1 MNKILPIILVVV
13 LSGCATHE
21 WRLSNG
27 QKGNANYIES
37 QCNYAADLAYPLWL
51 CPGWPNCTP
60 AGNMYQV
67 NYAIMKDK
75 YKKQCMNKQGYRQ
88 YKIQ

>member
-1 MNKILPIILVVV
+1 MNEILPIILVVV

-27 QKGNANYIES
+27 QKGNADHIES
-37 QCNYAADLAYPLWL
+37 QCNYARDSAYPLWF
-51 CPGWPNCTP
+51 CSGWPNCTQ
-60 AGNMYQV
+60 AGNMRMV
-67 NYAIMKDK
+67 NYAMMANR
-75 YKKQCMNKQGYRQ
+75 YKEQCMSRQGYRQ